1 MGLPSIPLGF
11 GHTAALRRDLKH
23 VERELAKI
31 DEPES
36 EVIDL
41 IPIWEELAAMLKAT
55 DAGPDDAKVPLLVDL
70 YLESFI
76 TEFMQRVDARR
87 DARLG
92 ALDRLE
98 LKVVPHLARIQTV
111 MRDEQLRIE
120 LLDAIIT
127 DQVVRVA
134 ATEKPPIYSPN
145 RPDPK
150 EQHR

>member
-1 MGLPSIPLGF
+1 MGLPSITPGF
-11 GHTAALRRDLKH
+11 GHTAAMRRDLKR

-31 DEPES
+31 DEPEP

-41 IPIWEELAAMLKAT
+41 IPIWEELAAMLRAT
-55 DAGPDDAKVPLLVDL
+55 GAGPDDADVPAVVDRYVDA
-70 YLESFI
+70 YLA
-76 TEFMQRVDARR
+76 EFMRRVDERR

-98 LKVVPHLARIQTV
+98 LKVLPHLARMQTV

-120 LLDAIIT
+120 LLDAIIS

-134 ATEKPPIYSPN
+134 VPENPPVYTPR

>member
-1 MGLPSIPLGF
+1 MSLPSIALGF
-11 GHTAALRRDLKH
+11 GHTAAMRRDLKH

-31 DEPES
+31 DEPEP

-41 IPIWEELAAMLKAT
+41 IPIWEELAAMLHAT
-55 DAGPDDAKVPLLVDL
+55 GAGPDDAEVPIAVDR
-70 YLESFI
+70 YVEAYI
-76 TEFMQRVDARR
+76 TEFMRRVDERR

-98 LKVVPHLARIQTV
+98 LKVFPHLARIQTV

-134 ATEKPPIYSPN
+134 ATEHPPIYSPN
-145 RPDPK
+145 PPAPK